1 MLSARSAG
9 VPTRAGH
16 TDIRRNNQELVLR
29 HLWAAGSASRAG
41 IAASAGLTRATVS
54 RLVGSL
60 IELGLVEEAGV
71 ATGGGQGRPGTEL
84 RLAGR
89 HVLAVGAEVN
99 VDYLTLLVVDLANRQ
114 VHHWQRPFDAHR
126 AGAEASLA
134 ALAQACSSWLDS
146 LPERPAAERVPFVAG
161 LGVAVPGLVDE
172 RRGVVGRAPN
182 LGWHDV
188 PVAELLTAE
197 LGDRVGPVT
206 VGNEANRAALAEYRV
221 GSHAGTEHLV
231 YVTGD
236 VGIGGGLIVQ
246 GRPLLGARGYGGEVG
261 HMLLDPAGPL
271 CGCGR
276 RGCWEAFVGLEAL
289 LAEVAEPS
297 AGPGAGE
304 SSEERIARVVR
315 RAEQGDASVLSALDR
330 LAEHVGTG
338 CANIAALFDPD
349 VIVLGGYFTAVAR
362 WIMAPARTALAAR
375 LLASPTPGTGELAV
389 SDLGFAAAARGAA
402 THIVDRVISD
412 PHVLLGTRG
421 R

>member
-1 MLSARSAG
+1 MLSARSAS
-9 VPTRAGH
+9 VPARAGH
-16 TDIRRNNQELVLR
+16 TDIRRNNQEVVLR
-29 HLWAAGSASRAG
+29 HLWAVGSDSRAG
-41 IAASAGLTRATVS
+41 IAARAGLTRATVS

-89 HVLAVGAEVN
+89 HVLAIGAEVN

-114 VHHWQRPFDAHR
+114 VHHWHSPFDAHR
-126 AGAEASLA
+126 AGAEASLR
-134 ALAQACSSWLDS
+134 ALAEACSAWLDS
-146 LPERPAAERVPFVAG
+146 LPERPAAGRRPFVAG
-161 LGVAVPGLVDE
+161 LGVAIPGLVDE

-197 LGDRVGPVT
+197 LGDRVGSVT

-221 GSHAGTEHLV
+221 GSHAGTAHLV

-276 RGCWEAFVGLEAL
+276 RGCWEAFVGLQAL
-289 LAEVAEPS
+289 LAGVAEPS
-297 AGPGAGE
+297 AAPGAGE

-315 RAEQGDASVLSALDR
+315 RAEQGDETVLTALAR
-330 LAEHVGTG
+330 LGEHVGTG

-362 WIMAPARTALAAR
+362 WIMAPARTALEAR

-402 THIVDRVISD
+402 THIIDRVISD
-412 PHVLLGTRG
+412 PHLLLATR
-421 R
+421 RR